1 MREQRQVG
9 PPPLST
15 FTGVLKQVAT
25 ADMCDRTRRVFTYFF
40 PRFETLNW
48 APGESETPER
58 PILWLTGQG
67 GLDFHYGGVR
77 QRRFAGDH
85 TLPRGSYWTVHSA
98 LAEGTFSAISEFRE
112 ENNQIIRELFAYNEP
127 YCRLDPELLD
137 STVDIEKVKK
147 VQEIGLAKITRPSLL
162 HIIYPHFKGVLPTA
176 LGIDPGQTTI
186 IEYPLRISPV
196 TIPDV
201 LDLRLPPAAAWLV
214 DFCVSRNSTVARV
227 LDLKNPPSPAAY
239 FAGLLYFL
247 LDQGTGGELPLLQ
260 DIGAWLRSNGVA
272 GLVFPSARCDSGV
285 VIQDGELTSWWGFN
299 YVDYRG
305 APPVELN
312 DNFGAIRVPN
322 MERIQFKVAPE
333 PERWGSWNVE
343 GVLRRQGLVYKLTKQ
358 EFEGASKKTWTR
370 LCDGSI
376 YPSDPLPKLLGARYV
391 YYMNVFPCVGHLFA
405 HYLGGHDVLGDPAE
419 FTYDGEAWYLSRA
432 NQPGGSQLLCPRCLS
447 VLIIDDEAEC
457 RNLTSC
463 ASCGLGDR
471 GGHPRWTPGNDW
483 TGTPSLAER
492 PA

>member
-1 MREQRQVG
+1 MREQTYVG
-9 PPPLST
+9 PPALST

-25 ADMCDRTRRVFTYFF
+25 AAMSDQARRVFTYFF
-40 PRFETLNW
+40 PRFETLDL
-48 APGESETPER
+48 APFQSETPER
-58 PILWLTGQG
+58 PILWFTMQG
-67 GLDFHYGGVR
+67 GLDMHYEGIR
-77 QRRFAGDH
+77 QRRFAGDQ
-85 TLPRGSYWTVHSA
+85 TLLRGSYWTVESA
-98 LAEGTFSAISEFRE
+98 IAEGLFSAGLEFSEV
-112 ENNQIIRELFAYNEP
+112 NNQIINELFAYNEP
-127 YCRLDPELLD
+127 YCRLDPAFLD

-147 VQEIGLAKITRPSLL
+147 VQELGLAEITRPCLL
-162 HIIYPHFKGVLPTA
+162 HIIYPHFKGVLPAA

-201 LDLRLPPAAAWLV
+201 LDLRLPSAATWLV
-214 DFCVSRNSTVARV
+214 NFCVSRDSTVARV
-227 LDLKNPPSPAAY
+227 LDIKEPPSPAAY
-239 FAGLLYFL
+239 FAGLLHFL

-260 DIGAWLRSNGVA
+260 GIGAWLRSNGVA

-305 APPVELN
+305 SPPVELN
-312 DNFGAIRVPN
+312 DHSGAIRVPN
-322 MERIQFKVAPE
+322 MKGIQFKVAPE

-343 GVLRRQGLVYKLTKQ
+343 GVLGRQGRVYELTKQ
-358 EFEGASKKTWTR
+358 EFEGASKRTWTR

-391 YYMNVFPCVGHLFA
+391 YYVNVFPCVGHVFA
-405 HYLGGHDVLGDPAE
+405 HYLGGHDVLGDPTE
-419 FTYDGEAWYLSRA
+419 FTYDGEAWYLSRTDRS
-432 NQPGGSQLLCPRCLS
+432 GGSQLLCPRCLS
-447 VLIIDDEAEC
+447 VVIIDGGEEC

-463 ASCGLGDR
+463 TSCGLGDR
-471 GGHPRWTPGNDW
+471 AEHPSWTPGDDW
-483 TGTPSLAER
+483 TGTPSLAKR